1 MTEKD
6 GGGQQVSRRDFL
18 ANAAMTV
25 GLVATL
31 GTAGIYGVR
40 YLVPKA
46 KVKKFVD
53 VLVTNLK
60 ELTPG
65 AAREFI
71 DATGRKGILVNN
83 NGKIK
88 AFSKICTH
96 LGCEV
101 EWHAQKKEFFCPC
114 HEGFFNA
121 DGKNIKGPPPRPLNE
136 FKVTVKDDNVY
147 VALEEV

>member
-6 GGGQQVSRRDFL
+6 GGGTEVSRRDFL

-31 GTAGIYGVR
+31 GTAGVYGVR

-65 AAREFI
+65 VAREFI

-83 NGKIK
+83 NGKVK
-88 AFSKICTH
+88 AFSKI
-96 LGCEV
+96 
-101 EWHAQKKEFFCPC
+101 WNQQKKEFYCPC
-114 HEGFFNA
+114 HEGFFDA
-121 DGKNIKGPPPRPLNE
+121 DGKNIKGPPPRPLDE
-136 FKVTVKDDNVY
+136 FKVTVKDDNIY

>member
-1 MTEKD
+1 MNEKE
-6 GGGQQVSRRDFL
+6 GGGGEVSRRDFL

-25 GLVATL
+25 GLVASL
-31 GTAGIYGVR
+31 GTAGYYGVR
-40 YLVPKA
+40 YLVPEPRK
-46 KVKKFVD
+46 KKFVD
-53 VLVTNLK
+53 VLVSSLK

-71 DATGRKGILVNN
+71 DAQGRKGILVNN
-83 NGKIK
+83 NGKVK

-101 EWHAQKKEFFCPC
+101 EWHAIKKEFFCPC
-114 HEGFFNA
+114 HKGYFDAN
-121 DGKNIKGPPPRPLNE
+121 GKNIKGPPPRPLDE
-136 FKVTVKDDNVY
+136 FKVTVKDDNIF